1 MVFWD
6 AREGSDVRHS
16 KCNRCD
22 GNMSDALGLCQGTT
36 LVVPS
41 PQYLEAR
48 LWPLHAVCSG

>member
-48 LWPLHAVCSG
+48 L